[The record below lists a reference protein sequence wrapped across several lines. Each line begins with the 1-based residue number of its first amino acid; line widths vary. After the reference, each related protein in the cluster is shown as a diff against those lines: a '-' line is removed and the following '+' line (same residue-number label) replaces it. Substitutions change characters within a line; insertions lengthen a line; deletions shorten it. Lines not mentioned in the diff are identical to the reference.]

1 MPWNL
6 YDALIADLP
15 DHILIEE
22 VISGPKWTMVR
33 AGTHTGCAMTIPIDT
48 ISPVHT
54 GDFIGMS
61 LKEAGSCAKSW
72 NFLEASIG
80 MAAIN
85 AYYNNTQQEDHLLHT
100 VPQMVLNSAE
110 DAFHAHIEEMR
121 GKKVAV
127 IGHFPKLD
135 FLREIVELSILER
148 NPQTGDYPDS
158 ACEYLLPEQDFV
170 FITGSTLVNKTLP
183 RLLALSKQA
192 YTILV
197 GPSSPLSPVLLD
209 YGVDELNTTMIL
221 DSSACREIVKSGGNG
236 GALAKVGR
244 RAGLRRE

>member
-6 YDALIADLP
+6 YDDLIAGLP

-22 VISGPKWTMVR
+22 VISGPKWTMVC
-33 AGTHTGCAMTIPIDT
+33 AGAYAGCAMTIPIDT
-48 ISPVHT
+48 VSPIHT

-61 LKEAGSCAKSW
+61 LKEAALCAKSW
-72 NFLEASIG
+72 NFLEASVG

-85 AYYNNTQQEDHLLHT
+85 AYYNHVQQEERLLHAM
-100 VPQMVLNSAE
+100 PQIVLQSPE
-110 DAFHAHIEEMR
+110 EAFHAHVEEMR

-127 IGHFPKLD
+127 IGHFPKLN
-135 FLREIVELSILER
+135 FLHEITELSILER
-148 NPQTGDYPDS
+148 NPQEGDYPDS

-183 RLLALSKQA
+183 RLLELSKQA
-192 YTILV
+192 YTVLV
-197 GPSSPLSPVLLD
+197 GPSSPLSPVLLEH
-209 YGVDELNTTMIL
+209 GVDELNTTMIM
-221 DSSACREIVKSGGNG
+221 DSIACKEIIQNGGNG

-244 RAGLRRE
+244 RAGLRRR